1 VSALVPL
8 CGLANY
14 DANAARTARASDSTS
29 GSTSATPTPT
39 PTPSPEA
46 FSLSPNVGKQGRD
59 YDVLVTDEK
68 CPSDSSKSTI
78 SGSVLIAPL
87 GSGVV
92 ISDSKVTDCHLS
104 AKLSIA
110 GDAPVAVVKLKLR
123 NDTREF
129 ILDFA
134 VTGITQGPIPPG
146 LNGQG
151 QVDVMWSIL
160 PDKIVKD
167 NFGGKVKKEFFCI
180 EAVIGND
187 SGYDLQ
193 LSSVGFTI
201 PKLTGVTRAPIP
213 TTGYRTVR
221 GTLEAW
227 GQLSTRKFVLG
238 GLNAL
243 GPILTGFLPFF
254 HATNHKA
261 NYSEIVNLISNPIE
275 KGVEGLWP
283 DMLPMELDHL
293 ADQAF
298 RDDISTKTII
308 PNNVQARIVTFVP
321 KRLVF
326 ASKKNDAHKDPT
338 PREVMEAL
346 AEIVI
351 IGKQIDYVNRV
362 RVVNTPFGT
371 SITDHTISGKVTDA
385 CGGIPNVEMKLTAS
399 GFQDRIVTTNADG
412 SYSFPNV
419 PDGRTYTVMATLGKA
434 MFKTTSDTFVLND
447 TKNNLDF
454 STRSYVI
461 QGTVKLPANQTVP
474 PDVKAVVKGKHD
486 DAGFGTQEG
495 PVKTDGTFLVI
506 VPWTGAAPDLTI
518 NLQLPSGT
526 TFKEPD
532 SIDWSCSKREPTFA
546 LQPKSSPSPTP
557 TPSPTS

>member
-1 VSALVPL
+1 MMSLSVRLRPTMRSSFLVLIIVSALVPL

-254 HATNHKA
+254 HASNHKA

-283 DMLPMELDHL
+283 DMLPME
-293 ADQAF
+293 
-298 RDDISTKTII
+298 
-308 PNNVQARIVTFVP
+308 
-321 KRLVF
+321 
-326 ASKKNDAHKDPT
+326 
-338 PREVMEAL
+338 
-346 AEIVI
+346 
-351 IGKQIDYVNRV
+351 
-362 RVVNTPFGT
+362 
-371 SITDHTISGKVTDA
+371 
-385 CGGIPNVEMKLTAS
+385 
-399 GFQDRIVTTNADG
+399 
-412 SYSFPNV
+412 
-419 PDGRTYTVMATLGKA
+419 
-434 MFKTTSDTFVLND
+434 
-447 TKNNLDF
+447 
-454 STRSYVI
+454 
-461 QGTVKLPANQTVP
+461 
-474 PDVKAVVKGKHD
+474 
-486 DAGFGTQEG
+486 
-495 PVKTDGTFLVI
+495 
-506 VPWTGAAPDLTI
+506 
-518 NLQLPSGT
+518 
-526 TFKEPD
+526 
-532 SIDWSCSKREPTFA
+532 
-546 LQPKSSPSPTP
+546 
-557 TPSPTS
+557 